1 MKSTKITTKIQRA
14 ARTIMEQYPLVRTI
28 VDDICNH
35 GGTAY
40 LVGGAVRD
48 IVLDKPLKDLDIE
61 VHGLTLE
68 SVKKILETYGF
79 VDLVGKSF
87 GVLRVHHLD
96 VDWSLPRTDS
106 VGRKPTVSIDPQMG
120 IETAL
125 RRRDLTMNAMALN
138 LHTFQL
144 IDPFDGLTDI
154 EERRLRTPD
163 VNFFV
168 EDPLRFYRVMQFIGR
183 FDMMPDDDLNNV
195 CAKMSLKGLSQERI
209 TDEFEKLLL
218 KAAKPSLGLRWLC
231 AIGRIHELLPELGA
245 LLTVEQDPGWHPEGD
260 AFEHTM
266 QVVDAAVQLEYNSN
280 LEKLVIL
287 LAALC
292 HDMGKATHTQMR
304 DGHIA
309 SLGHAHAGI
318 PLAKK
323 LLARITL
330 KKNLIP
336 AVLKLVDYH
345 MAPFLFIKDDAG
357 PAAYKRLARKLS
369 PDVTIEM
376 LAKLARA
383 DRRGRNPQKGA
394 PLAQNDEDDI
404 TLFLERAR
412 EVLVATQPE
421 QALLQGRDFL
431 DTIAPGK
438 DLGVCVAR
446 AYELQIDQ
454 GIKDKNQLKKMVLD
468 EYIKGLIT

>member
-1 MKSTKITTKIQRA
+1 MKSTKIITKIQRA
-14 ARTIMEQYPLVRTI
+14 VRTIMEQYGLVCTI
-28 VDDICNH
+28 VDDIGNH

-48 IVLDKPLKDLDIE
+48 LVLDKPLKDLDIE

-68 SVKKILETYGF
+68 SVKAILEMYGF

-87 GVLRVHHLD
+87 GVLRVRNLD

-106 VGRKPTVSIDPQMG
+106 VGRKPTVSIDPHMG
-120 IETAL
+120 IEAAL
-125 RRRDLTMNAMALN
+125 RRRDVTMNAMALD

-144 IDPFDGLTDI
+144 IDPFNGLADI

-163 VNFFV
+163 VTFFV

-183 FDMMPDDDLNNV
+183 FEMMPDDELNGV
-195 CAKMSLKGLSQERI
+195 CAKMSLKGLSRERI
-209 TDEFEKLLL
+209 CDEFEKLLL
-218 KAAKPSLGLRWLC
+218 KSARPSLGLRWLVS
-231 AIGRIHELLPELGA
+231 IGRIRELLPELGA

-260 AFEHTM
+260 VFEHTM
-266 QVVDAAVQLEYNSN
+266 QVVDAAAQLQYSSKR
-280 LEKLVIL
+280 EKLVIL

-292 HDMGKATHTQMR
+292 HDVGKAIRTKIY

-309 SLGHAHAGI
+309 NLGHAQAGI
-318 PLAKK
+318 PIAKK
-323 LLARITL
+323 LLSRITL
-330 KKNLIP
+330 KKDLIP

-345 MAPFLFIKDDAG
+345 MAPFLFIKDNAG
-357 PAAYKRLARKLS
+357 PAAYKRLAKKLS

-383 DRRGRNPQKGA
+383 DRMGRNPQKGA
-394 PLAQNDEDDI
+394 PLPQNGEDDI

-431 DTIAPGK
+431 DVVAPGK
-438 DLGVCVAR
+438 ELGVCVAR

-454 GIKDKNQLKKMVLD
+454 GIKDKDQLKKMVLD